1 MPESVGVL
9 PRNEMRFAMRLCLS
23 ASILLCAIATCSA
36 QELTSTKGK
45 QAISKYQAEVKRLDT
60 LYNKAK
66 EEAKRKYV
74 VELESARLSALVAN
88 DLDEAQRIIEI
99 KKGLE
104 DSGGGGGVPWYVGTV
119 WEEGNKQYRWKR
131 DGFEVWHKG
140 KPFLAGSW
148 MAVDERKV
156 LTFWR
161 AVSDK
166 KNYISLWEFSP
177 DKKTA
182 TQIEHRFTLKL
193 NANRI
198 K

>member
-1 MPESVGVL
+1 
-9 PRNEMRFAMRLCLS
+9 MRLSLP
-23 ASILLCAIATCSA
+23 ASVLLCAIATCSA

-45 QAISKYQAEVKRLDT
+45 QAMSKYQAEVKRLDT
-60 LYNKAK
+60 LYKKAIDG
-66 EEAKRKYV
+66 AKRKYV
-74 VELESARLSALVAN
+74 EELESARLSALVAN

-104 DSGGGGGVPWYVGTV
+104 DSGGGGGGGVPWYVGTV
-119 WEEGNKQYRWKR
+119 WQEGNKQYRWKG
-131 DGFEVWHKG
+131 DGFEVWNQG

-148 MAVDERKV
+148 MAIDERNV